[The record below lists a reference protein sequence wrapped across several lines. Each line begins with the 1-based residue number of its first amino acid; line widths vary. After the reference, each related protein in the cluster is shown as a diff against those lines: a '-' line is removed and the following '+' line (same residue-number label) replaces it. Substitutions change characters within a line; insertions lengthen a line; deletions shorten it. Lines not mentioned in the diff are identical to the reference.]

1 MRPTAS
7 AARGIGASVRVS
19 LYLGCP
25 GRELAEGTPRHRI
38 DLGHGQDSAEPRPIH
53 NLDQLPG
60 DPFRVGCRRG
70 AQPQNPTAV
79 MPQDKQAVQKPERN
93 CWHHEQVHR
102 GDAVGMVAQKG
113 PPALLRWA
121 SPPGHVLGHARLP
134 DIDAKL
140 EKFAMNPRRSPH
152 WIGKAHLADQLADL
166 KRHL

>member
-60 DPFRVGCRRG
+60 DPFRGRMRRRAQPRIRRRSCRRISRPYRSRNEIVG
-70 AQPQNPTAV
+70 TTNRSIAA
-79 MPQDKQAVQKPERN
+79 MPSAWLRRKVLQR
-93 CWHHEQVHR
+93 
-102 GDAVGMVAQKG
+102 
-113 PPALLRWA
+113 RWA

-134 DIDAKL
+134 DIDAKV
-140 EKFAMNPRRSPH
+140 EKFAMNSRYFQTTIKTRSVLSLSETQTRTY
-152 WIGKAHLADQLADL
+152 W
-166 KRHL
+166 